1 MWLFTICS
9 STDQIFDFFIHKPGP
24 SDFDSGLYKTRGNY
38 CIFFN
43 NCRGSYYVD
52 NNDALKENLQNGISR
67 EIYIFCLLVFQSWN
81 ALCYV
86 TKTLDTT
93 ELHNYVNDIRQA
105 VRFAV
110 ADLKYHQHQTSDL
123 MPGFCLPKGITPI
136 LPIFRWVVSLF
147 YMHILA
153 KNLSIK

>member
-1 MWLFTICS
+1 MYFVY
-9 STDQIFDFFIHKPGP
+9 F
-24 SDFDSGLYKTRGNY
+24 
-38 CIFFN
+38 
-43 NCRGSYYVD
+43 
-52 NNDALKENLQNGISR
+52 
-67 EIYIFCLLVFQSWN
+67 FQSWN

-110 ADLKYHQHQTSDL
+110 ADLKYHQHQNSDL

-136 LPIFRWVVSLF
+136 LPIFRWVIWQIFERRQL
-147 YMHILA
+147 ILVIHFWTF
-153 KNLSIK
+153 KNYFFKFFRETILNGSPDMKEAAATGLGEVIKLTSSEALKPSGIIL

>member
-1 MWLFTICS
+1 MIYSLGKDC
-9 STDQIFDFFIHKPGP
+9 FFQ
-24 SDFDSGLYKTRGNY
+24 S
-38 CIFFN
+38 
-43 NCRGSYYVD
+43 
-52 NNDALKENLQNGISR
+52 NGISR
-67 EIYIFCLLVFQSWN
+67 ENLCTFGLLFFQSWN

-136 LPIFRWVVSLF
+136 LPIFR
-147 YMHILA
+147 
-153 KNLSIK
+153 

>member
-1 MWLFTICS
+1 MEFHEKNMYLLFT
-9 STDQIFDFFIHKPGP
+9 FF
-24 SDFDSGLYKTRGNY
+24 
-38 CIFFN
+38 
-43 NCRGSYYVD
+43 
-52 NNDALKENLQNGISR
+52 
-67 EIYIFCLLVFQSWN
+67 FQSWN

-136 LPIFRWVVSLF
+136 LPIFR
-147 YMHILA
+147 
-153 KNLSIK
+153 